1 MKGYLG
7 VCLLVSYAADG
18 FQQHLKVIIVLL
30 RSKYGF
36 FLPFYLVFYQ
46 HTFLVISSKEAK
58 LHFPHNHQDDVL
70 VN

>member
-7 VCLLVSYAADG
+7 VCLLATYAADV
-18 FQQHLKVIIVLL
+18 FKQHLKVIIVLL

-46 HTFLVISSKEAK
+46 QTFLVISSAFHSNCISLIITKT
-58 LHFPHNHQDDVL
+58 LC
-70 VN
+70 